1 MHRPELDRTW
11 RQSVAACGILALVL
25 VPALAAQAPEAA
37 ATPSP
42 APAATEEDQPAE
54 DQPAEDQPAEDQPAR
69 DQPALGSTP
78 EKPAFAESIT
88 VTANKRAEDVRD
100 VAASVSVV
108 DEDQLSNLS
117 AKQLTDFAGY
127 VPGLNVSSNGT
138 PGQTTI
144 TLRGIA
150 PISSGATVATYV
162 GEAPLGSSGIY
173 QRATLFALDLLPDD
187 VERVEVLRGPQGTLY
202 GAGAMGGL
210 LKYVPRDPDLAARH
224 FRVSGALSSI
234 ESGDDGGT
242 FAVSANLPAAGN
254 SFGLRASYARNELPG
269 YVDNSV
275 DGRENI
281 NDGTQESGR
290 VAMLW
295 QASDSVRFK
304 LDLMRQELDS
314 DDNAL
319 VALDPGTLQ
328 PLHGD
333 LVNEVFVAEPF
344 EKDLDLFMATLD
356 WSLGWGTLTSA
367 SAYSDAAT
375 AQRQD
380 ATVLVGSI
388 PLAVGLPPGLAY
400 FDLSL
405 GLSKFTQE
413 LRLTSNAKGR
423 YDWQLGGFYSRENA
437 DNRQVIRVTDT
448 SGNPV
453 PVVDPLADL
462 ALPSDYEEAAAF
474 ANGTYRFSDRFE
486 LDLGA
491 RLSRNKQDFA
501 QVVDAGVLLGLALG
515 TTPGGSD
522 ETVFTWSLGPR
533 LRLTPDAM
541 VYARIATG
549 YQPGGP
555 NVALPGVPPSVDASR
570 LTSYEVGLKSET
582 ADHRWLFDLS
592 GYDIQWSDVQ
602 VIAAVGATT
611 FAVNGGKASSQG
623 VELSTAWRPIDN
635 LRIGLNGAYTDA
647 TLSNDVASPPGKD
660 GDHLPYIPKL
670 SYSVTADYYLSLG
683 SRWSAHWSGGYR
695 WIDERKSSFDS
706 NPAALTLDSYGA
718 CDLSADVFNERWTV
732 RLFARN
738 VTDKRAYQTMTAV
751 DNLILG
757 QPHHVSAAPIEP
769 RTLGI
774 QLGLS
779 F

>member
-11 RQSVAACGILALVL
+11 RQSVTAFGILALVM
-25 VPALAAQAPEAA
+25 VPALAAQAQEAA

-42 APAATEEDQPAE
+42 TPAATQEDQPAQ
-54 DQPAEDQPAEDQPAR
+54 DQPAPD
-69 DQPALGSTP
+69 STT
-78 EKPAFAESIT
+78 EKPAFAETIT
-88 VTANKRAEDVRD
+88 VTANKREEDVRK

-108 DEDQLSNLS
+108 GEDQLSNLG
-117 AKQLTDFAGY
+117 AKQLTDFADY
-127 VPGLNVSSNGT
+127 VPGLNVTSSGT

-210 LKYVPRDPDLAARH
+210 LKYVPRDPDLATRYFH
-224 FRVSGALSSI
+224 VRGALSNV
-234 ESGDDGGT
+234 ESGDNGGT

-254 SFGLRASYARNELPG
+254 SFGVRASYARNELPG

-275 DGRENI
+275 DGRKNI
-281 NDGTQESGR
+281 NEGTQESGR

-304 LDLMRQELDS
+304 LDLMRQQIDS
-314 DDNAL
+314 DNNAL
-319 VALDPGTLQ
+319 VALDPGTLK

-367 SAYSDAAT
+367 SAYSDAKT
-375 AQRQD
+375 DQRQD
-380 ATVLVGSI
+380 ATVLVGDL
-388 PLAVGLPPGLAY
+388 PLLVGRPPGQAY
-400 FDLSL
+400 FDL
-405 GLSKFTQE
+405 GLDLEKLTQE
-413 LRLTSNAKGR
+413 LRLTSTGKGR
-423 YDWQLGGFYSRENA
+423 YDWQLGAFYSHEHAENT
-437 DNRQVIRVTDT
+437 QIIRVTDT
-448 SGNPV
+448 DGNSV
-453 PVVDPLADL
+453 PGVDPAATI
-462 ALPSDYEEAAAF
+462 ALPSNYEEIAAF
-474 ANGTYRFSDRFE
+474 GNGTYKLTDKLALDAGVRFS
-486 LDLGA
+486 
-491 RLSRNKQDFA
+491 RNEQDFA
-501 QVVDAGVLLGLALG
+501 QDVTAGILVPLGR
-515 TTPGGSD
+515 TPGKSEED
-522 ETVFTWSLGPR
+522 VFTWSLGPR
-533 LRLTPDAM
+533 FNFNPNAM

-570 LTSYEVGLKSET
+570 LTSYELGLKSST

-592 GYDIQWSDVQ
+592 GYSIDWTDIQ
-602 VIAAVGATT
+602 IADAVGATS
-611 FAVNGGKASSQG
+611 FLVNGGKANSQG
-623 VELSTAWRPIDN
+623 VEMSTSWRATDS
-635 LRIGLNGAYTDA
+635 LRFGLNGAYTDA
-647 TLSNDVASPPGKD
+647 TVSNDVPSLGGKD

-670 SYSVTADYYLSLG
+670 SYSVTADYYLNQG
-683 SRWSAHWSGGYR
+683 GNWTTHFGAGYR
-695 WIDERKSSFDS
+695 WIDDRKSSLDS
-706 NPAALTLDSYGA
+706 NPDALPLESYGA
-718 CDLSADVFNERWTV
+718 VDLNVDIFNEHWSV

-738 VTDKRAYQTMTAV
+738 VTDERAYQTMTAIN
-751 DNLILG
+751 NLVLN
-757 QPHHVSAAPIEP
+757 QPHSVSAAPIEP
-769 RTLGI
+769 RTLGL
-774 QLGLS
+774 QLGS
-779 F
+779 TF

>member
-11 RQSVAACGILALVL
+11 RQSVAAFGILALVM
-25 VPALAAQAPEAA
+25 VPALAAQAQEAA

-42 APAATEEDQPAE
+42 TPAATQEDQPAP
-54 DQPAEDQPAEDQPAR
+54 D
-69 DQPALGSTP
+69 STT
-78 EKPAFAESIT
+78 EKPAFAETIT
-88 VTANKRAEDVRD
+88 VTANKREEDVRK

-108 DEDQLSNLS
+108 DEDQLSSLG
-117 AKQLTDFAGY
+117 AKQLTDFADY
-127 VPGLNVSSNGT
+127 VPGLNVTSSGT

-173 QRATLFALDLLPDD
+173 QRATIFALDLLPDD

-210 LKYVPRDPDLAARH
+210 LKYVPRDPDLATRH
-224 FRVSGALSSI
+224 FHVSGALSDI
-234 ESGDDGGT
+234 ESGDNGGT

-254 SFGLRASYARNELPG
+254 SFGVRASYARNELPG

-275 DGRENI
+275 DGRKNI
-281 NDGTQESGR
+281 NEGTQESGR

-304 LDLMRQELDS
+304 LDLMRQQIDS
-314 DDNAL
+314 DNNAL
-319 VALDPGTLQ
+319 VALDPGTLR

-333 LVNEVFVAEPF
+333 LVNEVSVDEPF
-344 EKDLDLFMATLD
+344 KKDLDLYMATLD
-356 WSLGWGTLTSA
+356 WNVGWGTLTSA
-367 SAYSDAAT
+367 SAYSDAT
-375 AQRQD
+375 TDQRQD

-388 PLAVGLPPGLAY
+388 PLAIGLPPGLAY

-423 YDWQLGGFYSRENA
+423 YDWQLGGFYSHEHAN
-437 DNRQVIRVTDT
+437 NRQVIRVTDT
-448 SGNPV
+448 SGNSV

-462 ALPSDYEEAAAF
+462 ALPSNYEETAAF
-474 ANGTYRFSDRFE
+474 GNGTYRFSERFE
-486 LDLGA
+486 LDMGA

-533 LRLTPDAM
+533 FHLTPDAM

-582 ADHRWLFDLS
+582 SDHRWLFDLS

-602 VIAAVGATT
+602 VIAAAGATT

-623 VELSTAWRPIDN
+623 VELSTAWRPTDN

-647 TLSNDVASPPGKD
+647 TLSNDVASPPGED

-670 SYSVTADYYLSLG
+670 SYSVMADYYFPLG
-683 SRWSAHWSGGYR
+683 SSWSTHFGGGYR
-695 WIDERKSSFDS
+695 WIDDRKSSFDS
-706 NPAALTLDSYGA
+706 DPTALTLDSYGA

-751 DNLILG
+751 DNLILR
-757 QPHHVSAAPIEP
+757 QPHHVSASPIDP